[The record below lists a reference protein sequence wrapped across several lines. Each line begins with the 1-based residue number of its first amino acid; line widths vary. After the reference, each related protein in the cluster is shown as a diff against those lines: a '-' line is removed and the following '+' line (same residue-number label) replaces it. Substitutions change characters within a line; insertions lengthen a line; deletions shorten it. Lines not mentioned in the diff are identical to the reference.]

1 MIFFR
6 KHNLKML
13 FRSSIF
19 DGLVSSKSI
28 IFKGKNY
35 FWDKK
40 WKLATQTT
48 KKIIQRMGG
57 GVFDLRFD
65 KDLFRATKTFCWLI
79 AFCGTFC
86 LGDHTGVI
94 SYLLLRF
101 FNPENN
107 RPFPHSGLHVIDCQ
121 MGGLRRNQTPCG
133 KLSSH
138 QAVGPWSEAHP

>member
-1 MIFFR
+1 
-6 KHNLKML
+6 
-13 FRSSIF
+13 
-19 DGLVSSKSI
+19 
-28 IFKGKNY
+28 
-35 FWDKK
+35 
-40 WKLATQTT
+40 
-48 KKIIQRMGG
+48 MGG

-65 KDLFRATKTFCWLI
+65 KDLFRTTKTFCWLI